1 MIVGGYRSRR
11 RDRNGGGRRTAGCRC
26 DRRGDGGRGERHVE
40 AATAAA
46 LLRWVIDRHR
56 ATAQAPLIERAGA
69 MFAQVTAGAFTGLVL
84 DYADDDDRPLI
95 KGLRSDAT
103 RIGVHVMSEGTRDQL
118 YLALRLGAI
127 SSRGGSQALPVVC
140 DDLLITADDG
150 RAGEMLRVLAA
161 ASKGNQI
168 ILFSHHEHI
177 VDVVDVVDVAEA
189 AVGKDGF
196 WLHRIEREAVVPAAA

>member
-1 MIVGGYRSRR
+1 VATDPGVA
-11 RDRNGGGRRTAGCRC
+11 TATAAADAQQDAVAIGAAMA
-26 DRRGDGGRGERHVE
+26 DAAERHVE

-69 MFAQVTAGAFTGLVL
+69 MFAQGTAGAFTGLVL

-103 RIGVHVMSEGTRDQL
+103 RIGVDVMSEGTRDQL

-177 VDVVDVVDVAEA
+177 VDVVDVAEA

-196 WLHRIEREAVVPAAA
+196 RLHRIEREAVVPAAA